1 MSSTTTIEFS
11 DETYDY
17 KTLSL
22 EEFLAQN
29 TPSGWKKFFSLPS
42 IQKIIPFLSENLK
55 TSGETEIIYPSMNN
69 IFRALYETK
78 EDDVSV
84 VILGQDPY
92 HNGSAV
98 GLAFSVPEGVKLNP
112 SIVNIKKEVV
122 NCGFDVDP
130 KSGNLLSWSQQ
141 GVLLIN
147 TALTVKKG
155 EEESH
160 LKIWRDFTEE
170 FIKYLTEEKDALVFI
185 LWGNKA
191 KSYKKHFTKEH
202 FIVETSHPSPL
213 SASKGF
219 LGSECFSEANG
230 YLLSLGKDE
239 IDWSIL

>member
-1 MSSTTTIEFS
+1 MSTTFLEFS

-17 KTLSL
+17 KTLTL
-22 EEFLAQN
+22 EEFLIQN

-42 IQKIIPFLSENLK
+42 VKKISLDLSEALRK
-55 TSGETEIIYPSMNN
+55 SGEKDTIYPSMDN
-69 IFRALYETK
+69 IFRALYETS

-92 HNGSAV
+92 HNGSAI
-98 GLAFSVPEGVKLNP
+98 GLAFSVSDGVPLNP

-122 NCGFDVDP
+122 NCGFDVNP
-130 KSGNLLSWSQQ
+130 KSGNLLSWARQ

-160 LKIWRDFTEE
+160 LKIWSEFTKE
-170 FIKYLTEEKDALVFI
+170 FIKYLTTTKEDLVFI

-191 KSYKKHFTKEH
+191 KLYKKHFVKEH
-202 FIVETSHPSPL
+202 LVVETSHPSPL

-219 LGSECFSEANG
+219 LGSECFTEANG
-230 YLLSLGKDE
+230 HLLSLGKDE
-239 IDWSIL
+239 IDWSVL